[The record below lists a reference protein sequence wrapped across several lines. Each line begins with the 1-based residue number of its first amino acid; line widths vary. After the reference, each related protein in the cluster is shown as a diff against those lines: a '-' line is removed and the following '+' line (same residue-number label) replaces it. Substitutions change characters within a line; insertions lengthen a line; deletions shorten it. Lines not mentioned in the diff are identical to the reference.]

1 MIDQNT
7 RARRIRRPK
16 DLQDRFEVVNA
27 FEELHS
33 NSRLGQVLAP
43 HVLHELGVMTTLHP
57 DARALGNLGATR
69 RGGERSGV
77 RDAASRRADL
87 RAGRGPGRGRARRQR
102 LNGTT
107 LQPKTGA
114 ERERTTRSSPILQLH
129 EVNTARLFHARHG
142 ADPTGGDILQDHTDL
157 DMDCLRSRT
166 PRPRP
171 VAMRV
176 MGEDVATV
184 GI

>member
-1 MIDQNT
+1 M
-7 RARRIRRPK
+7 
-16 DLQDRFEVVNA
+16 
-27 FEELHS
+27 
-33 NSRLGQVLAP
+33 
-43 HVLHELGVMTTLHP
+43 LHEFGVMTTLHP

-69 RGGERSGV
+69 RGRERTGV
-77 RDAASRRADL
+77 RDATSRRTDL
-87 RAGRGPGRGRARRQR
+87 GAGRGPGRGRTRRQR

-114 ERERTTRSSPILQLH
+114 EGEGPTYSSPILQLH

-142 ADPTGGDILQDHTDL
+142 TDPTGGDILQHHADL
-157 DMDCLRSRT
+157 DMDCLRART

>member
-1 MIDQNT
+1 MVDQNT
-7 RARRIRRPK
+7 RTRRISRPE

-27 FEELHS
+27 FEQL
-33 NSRLGQVLAP
+33 NGNTRLCQVLAP
-43 HVLHELGVMTTLHP
+43 HVLHKFRVMAPLDP
-57 DARALGNLGATR
+57 DARALGNLGSTR

-77 RDAASRRADL
+77 RDATSRRTHL

-129 EVNTARLFHARHG
+129 EVNTARLFHTRHG
-142 ADPTGGDILQDHTDL
+142 TDPAGGNILQHHADL
-157 DMDCLRSRT
+157 DMDCLRART

-171 VAMRV
+171 IAVRV
-176 MGEDVATV
+176 MGENIATV